1 MTKTSALYVYT
12 NGGPSGRV
20 FVGKFTK
27 AFQVAYYKSQQ
38 WMLRVGSYGPERM
51 QVYELSAAPLAYS
64 CDIYHPKF
72 SR

>member
-1 MTKTSALYVYT
+1 MTKTRALYVYT

-27 AFQVAYYKSQQ
+27 ASQIAYYKSQE
-38 WMLRVGSYGPERM
+38 WMLQVRSEGPARLR
-51 QVYELSAAPLAYS
+51 VYELSSQPLPFT

-72 SR
+72 NR